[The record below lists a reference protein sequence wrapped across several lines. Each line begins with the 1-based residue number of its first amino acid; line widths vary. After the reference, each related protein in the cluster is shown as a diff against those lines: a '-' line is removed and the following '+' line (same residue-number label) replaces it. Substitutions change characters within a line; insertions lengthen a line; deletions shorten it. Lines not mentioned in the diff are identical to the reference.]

1 VIRRARPAE
10 APALTRIAHAAKRH
24 WRYPEDW
31 IALWRDALTV
41 TPWYV
46 ERRPV
51 YCAEA
56 GGALAGF
63 YALVGAAPSPELDH
77 CWVLPPYI
85 GRGIGAQLL
94 AHAAATARAA
104 GATTLRIAADPFA
117 EGFYRRMG
125 ARPVGTAPSTPR
137 GRTLP
142 LLALDVRR
150 AAR

>member
-1 VIRRARPAE
+1 MIRRALPAE

-41 TPWYV
+41 TPWFV
-46 ERRPV
+46 ERAPV

-63 YALVGAAPSPELDH
+63 YALIGRAPTTDLEH
-77 CWVLPPYI
+77 CWVRPAYI
-85 GRGIGAQLL
+85 GRGIGARLV
-94 AHAAATARAA
+94 AHAAKTARAA
-104 GATTLRIAADPFA
+104 GATTLRIASDPFA

-125 ARPVGTAPSTPR
+125 ARPAGTVPSTPR

-142 LLALDVRR
+142 LLLLKL
-150 AAR
+150 